1 MSKANFMAGMQNF
14 ALYRSYLKN
23 QVENS
28 KKQRESN
35 VHGRDTQNR
44 NNGFSRKN
52 DCLHKFDE
60 KNVDYLRTFLGK
72 GPVLLFEHYMR
83 TGNMP
88 ASVSQVKAVYN
99 VLHLLRFM
107 QSFGDNH
114 WWENKN
120 DAVAAYFQIQET
132 TLLIR
137 SDRFLSGVAQLL
149 ARSTEPVQPVT
160 QRDIGMY
167 LPEFQRTIYSNFGK
181 VYNK

>member
-1 MSKANFMAGMQNF
+1 
-14 ALYRSYLKN
+14 
-23 QVENS
+23 
-28 KKQRESN
+28 
-35 VHGRDTQNR
+35 
-44 NNGFSRKN
+44 
-52 DCLHKFDE
+52 
-60 KNVDYLRTFLGK
+60 
-72 GPVLLFEHYMR
+72 
-83 TGNMP
+83 MP

-149 ARSTEPVQPVT
+149 DRSTKPVQPVT
-160 QRDIGMY
+160 QKDIGMY